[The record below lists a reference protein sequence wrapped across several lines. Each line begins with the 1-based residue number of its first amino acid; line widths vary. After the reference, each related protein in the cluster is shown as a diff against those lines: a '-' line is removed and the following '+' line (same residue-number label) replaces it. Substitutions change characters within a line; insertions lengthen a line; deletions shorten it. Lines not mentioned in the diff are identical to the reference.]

1 MTASSGPTLRPFR
14 FGVITSNAPDGE
26 TWRAR
31 ARRAEALG
39 YSTLFMPD
47 HFQEQ
52 WAPIVG
58 LTIAAE
64 ATERL
69 NVGSLVFA
77 NDYRHPVVIAKEIA
91 TLDLATGGRV
101 EFGIGAGWRRT
112 DYEGAGLP
120 YDTPGTRIDR
130 MAEALTVMKA
140 LWSSEKPV
148 HHEGPHYS
156 IAGAVGTPRPHRRPH
171 PRVCI
176 GGGGRRVLS
185 VAAREADIV
194 GVNATLRSGE
204 LGRDAAASVVPS
216 AFDEKVMWVRDAA
229 GDRFGDIELQCHCA
243 VVMIVSNRMEVAE
256 GLGRAFGLDAVE
268 ALEVPITLIG
278 TVDELCDAL
287 EERRHRYGI
296 SYWVVPDDAMEPF
309 APVVERLVGR

>member
-1 MTASSGPTLRPFR
+1 MSNRARPFR
-14 FGVITSNAPDGE
+14 FGVITSNAPDGD

-77 NDYRHPVVIAKEIA
+77 NDYRHPVVLAKEIA
-91 TLDLATGGRV
+91 TLDLATEGRV
-101 EFGIGAGWRRT
+101 EFGIGAGWRRS
-112 DYEGAGLP
+112 DYDGAGLT
-120 YDTPGTRIDR
+120 YDAPGLRIDR
-130 MAEALTVMKA
+130 MAESLAVMKA
-140 LWSSEKPV
+140 LWSSDEPV
-148 HHEGPHYS
+148 QFEGRHYT
-156 IAGAVGTPRPHRRPH
+156 IAGAVGTPAPHRKPH
-171 PRVCI
+171 PKVCI

-185 VAAREADIV
+185 IGAREADIV
-194 GVNATLRSGE
+194 GINATLRAGE
-204 LGRDAAASVVPS
+204 LGKEAAASVTPS
-216 AFDEKVMWVRDAA
+216 AFDEKVRWVRDAA
-229 GDRFGDIELQCHCA
+229 GERIDDIELQCHCA
-243 VVMIVSNRMEVAE
+243 VVMIVPNRSEIAAQ
-256 GLGRAFGLDAVE
+256 LGPAFGLDPDE
-268 ALEVPITLIG
+268 ALDVPITLIG
-278 TVDELCDAL
+278 TVDELCAAL
-287 EERRHRYGI
+287 EERRRRYGI

-309 APVVERLVGR
+309 APVVENLAGR